1 MKKFAGESSI
11 PEIPD
16 NDVAYDDDDD
26 DDDDDNGDN
35 ADDALHLR
43 FCLCGH
49 FYF

>member
-26 DDDDDNGDN
+26 DDNGE
-35 ADDALHLR
+35 
-43 FCLCGH
+43 
-49 FYF
+49 